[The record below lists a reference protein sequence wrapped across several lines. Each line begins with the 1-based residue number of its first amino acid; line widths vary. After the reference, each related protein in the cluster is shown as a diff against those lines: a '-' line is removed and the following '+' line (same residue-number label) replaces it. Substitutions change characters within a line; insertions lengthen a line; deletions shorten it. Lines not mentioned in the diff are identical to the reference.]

1 MRELTIACTLNEQD
15 HARVSAAWQELFRT
29 SLRVREEV
37 PDGIRL
43 SFAPGGEAALAQ
55 LIDIERECCAWAQF
69 ELKGASVIIT
79 APGLGQEAIRAMWRG
94 ESEAAEAARR
104 TSRSR
109 THSLP
114 PEASAASSPTTAQP
128 VDPGPAK

>member
-1 MRELTIACTLNEQD
+1 PCTRTDTDTQ
-15 HARVSAAWQELFRT
+15 RVRAAGRDAFRT

-55 LIDIERECCAWAQF
+55 LIGIERECCSWAQF
-69 ELKGASVIIT
+69 ELKGASVTIT

-114 PEASAASSPTTAQP
+114 PEASPASSPTTAQP
-128 VDPGPAK
+128 VDPGPAE